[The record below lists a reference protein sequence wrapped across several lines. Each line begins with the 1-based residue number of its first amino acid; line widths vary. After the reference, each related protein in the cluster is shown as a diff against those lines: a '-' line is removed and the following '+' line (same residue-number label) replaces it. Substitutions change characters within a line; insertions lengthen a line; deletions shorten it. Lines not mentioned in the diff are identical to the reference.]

1 MIQEGKTVN
10 ATDFTKNKMHFTIAL
25 LATLFALH
33 PFFPTFDQISF
44 AYMGLD
50 VPLSW
55 AFMAIGVLLAS
66 AVYCYATDLTSE
78 HPSPLGQ
85 RFGNY
90 FYAMAL
96 MTVPFYGGM
105 WATTLL
111 EDYLIRQDVFE
122 TIHVQTPVI
131 TIGILVVW
139 LIIWQVGG
147 FWIRKYL
154 AKKDWTSRI
163 EQLTDREMDALKRAK
178 ELMEAEHADLAI
190 IQFHKAVLAR
200 LKMAT
205 MKRGYFESHRVFV
218 NAKKCGVINEKTEP
232 LLEVIRNNNAIA
244 CSTTPVGMKAAVET
258 ADAVRSLLATV
269 SV

>member
-1 MIQEGKTVN
+1 MSLDAQEGKTMN

-50 VPLSW
+50 APLYW

-78 HPSPLGQ
+78 HPSPVGQ

-96 MTVPFYGGM
+96 MTVPFYCGM

-122 TIHVQTPVI
+122 TMHIQSPVI
-131 TIGILVVW
+131 TIGILVLW
-139 LIIWQVGG
+139 LIIWQVGDSG
-147 FWIRKYL
+147 SGSTWRRRTGRAGSSSLPTEKWTLSRGRK
-154 AKKDWTSRI
+154 S
-163 EQLTDREMDALKRAK
+163 
-178 ELMEAEHADLAI
+178 
-190 IQFHKAVLAR
+190 
-200 LKMAT
+200 
-205 MKRGYFESHRVFV
+205 
-218 NAKKCGVINEKTEP
+218 
-232 LLEVIRNNNAIA
+232 
-244 CSTTPVGMKAAVET
+244 
-258 ADAVRSLLATV
+258 
-269 SV
+269 